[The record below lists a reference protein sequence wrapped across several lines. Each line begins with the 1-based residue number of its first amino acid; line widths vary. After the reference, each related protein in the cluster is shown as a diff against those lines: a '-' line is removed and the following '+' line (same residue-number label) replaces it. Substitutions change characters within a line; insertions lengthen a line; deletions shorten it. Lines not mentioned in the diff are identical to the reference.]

1 MDSNFSGSRQ
11 PYSCRQQ
18 LVELVHGCLYP
29 LGEKAVDG
37 FGYSG
42 NDRLNYRFFLES
54 EIAEHITDHSIL
66 AHGLLFSLGP
76 PNPHP
81 DSGEVLATK
90 GGNNRVHALVS
101 SRASA
106 LPQADF
112 AQRQIEVIVYHQ
124 EVAQRNVMLS
134 HQASHGFA
142 AEIHK
147 CPGLGQQQLLAPYFA
162 DACFSPALPVVKG
175 NRMKPGEVIQ
185 ALEANIVAIMGISL
199 AGVAQ
204 ANYEFH

>member
-1 MDSNFSGSRQ
+1 MSIRQ
-11 PYSCRQQ
+11 P

-37 FGYSG
+37 FSYFG
-42 NDRLNYRFFLES
+42 NGRLNYRFLLES

-66 AHGLLFSLGP
+66 AHGLLFSLRP

-81 DSGEVLATK
+81 DSGEVLAIK
-90 GGNNRVHALVS
+90 GGNDRVHALVS

-106 LPQADF
+106 LPQANF
-112 AQRQIEVIVYHQ
+112 AQGQVEVIIYYQ
-124 EVAQRNVMLS
+124 EAAQSDVMPA

-142 AEIHK
+142 TEIHK

-162 DACFSPALPVVKG
+162 DACFSPALSVVKW

-185 ALEANIVAIMGISL
+185 AQEADIVAIASISL
-199 AGVAQ
+199 ARVAQ